1 MTVVSMAR
9 FVRGTAA
16 MACVLAIFAARA
28 QAQNLTSAGIDGV
41 VSDQSGAA
49 LPGVTVTASSPAR

>member
-1 MTVVSMAR
+1 MTVVSMVR

-41 VSDQSGAA
+41 VSDQSGASGA
-49 LPGVTVTASSPAR
+49 TIF